1 MIHSWSIG
9 SSLTSVIVTG
19 TPTGTVIADGLKWE
33 YLISIVMAVA
43 GVPAGRPAIATAAAP
58 VPRARAT
65 RPAPIARRALFRA
78 IEVSPAPAGAIPSD
92 ARSAGPG

>member
-19 TPTGTVIADGLKWE
+19 TPTGTVIADGLKCE

-43 GVPAGRPAIATAAAP
+43 GVTAGRPAITTAAAP
-58 VPRARAT
+58 VPTTRAT
-65 RPAPIARRALFRA
+65 RPAPSARRALLRG
-78 IEVSPAPAGAIPSD
+78 IELRPVCRGASRWGARAGA
-92 ARSAGPG
+92 PG